1 MGSGQSIEIST
12 NNIDNRDVY
21 IYQQFNNSI
30 NRSRR
35 EAAQLVRNNDFM
47 ETLRRRLLEF
57 ESEIS
62 GAGAAEAEAEPKEES
77 EEFKRTMHE
86 AMSILDKNKDKIPD
100 GFYLEMSNKLMEA
113 YRSS

>member
-62 GAGAAEAEAEPKEES
+62 GAGAAETEPEE
-77 EEFKRTMHE
+77 ENEKFKRTMHE